1 MEDGLRAAAAG
12 KGKKTSDKRE
22 ADAAGMDVTGACVLG
37 DVFIVQ
43 GEYEDWE
50 DYRKACSTL
59 EGDQEFVWLWEK
71 LLSNAKLIEHFLT
84 DNSYGV
90 HISK

>member
-1 MEDGLRAAAAG
+1 MYFFYG
-12 KGKKTSDKRE
+12 KALIPCTLLLALS
-22 ADAAGMDVTGACVLG
+22 VLG

-50 DYRKACSTL
+50 DYRNACSTL

-71 LLSNAKLIEHFLT
+71 LLSNTK
-84 DNSYGV
+84 V
-90 HISK
+90 CMM

>member
-22 ADAAGMDVTGACVLG
+22 ADAAGTD
-37 DVFIVQ
+37 

-84 DNSYGV
+84 DMRYRL
-90 HISK
+90 KY